1 MKKIVL
7 SVILAT
13 LAVAAQAGNEQSGND
28 KASSDKESS
37 CCGKTPTATEA
48 KTQCTMAKDTKA
60 ACCSDMAKNAAK
72 GTSAKPVL
80 QSPKALADARR

>member
-28 KASSDKESS
+28 KASSDK
-37 CCGKTPTATEA
+37 CCGKTPTTTEA
-48 KTQCTMAKDTKA
+48 KTQCTMAKDSKA

-72 GTSAKPVL
+72 GTSAKPAL
-80 QSPKALADARR
+80 QSPKALADARK